1 MQVTFSDRRRLLLGL
16 ALALSFPLLASAAPP
31 AAGQPAPALT
41 AVSFAGANIDL
52 AALRGK
58 VVVLNFWA
66 SWCEPCRRE
75 MPLLDSLAQQYHE
88 RVVVLGLSADDRH
101 DRKDAVNISHA
112 VSYPTGMLA
121 EAGSNGFGMPQVL
134 PLTYHAVKT
143 IVDDNDFDGEFADYG
158 RRHFLHVHLDASIA
172 RDAEYQLIRK
182 RGLGAHGGGES
193 ESHGA
198 QPT

>member
-52 AALRGK
+52 AELRGK

-134 PLTYHAVKT
+134 PLTYV
-143 IVDDNDFDGEFADYG
+143 I
-158 RRHFLHVHLDASIA
+158 DASGRINA
-172 RDAEYQLIRK
+172 VLRASEGALTESQLRASIEAA
-182 RGLGAHGGGES
+182 LHEGGS
-193 ESHGA
+193 DPVA
-198 QPT
+198 PVR